1 MTNGKLKAYTAIFML
16 ALYPAIGGYM
26 KVSGEID
33 GFDRG
38 LKQSDQEA
46 FDSYVNFNRKFQK
59 EVKKIKREQ
68 KHHNQK
74 PVNTASSKSVWD
86 VVE

>member
-1 MTNGKLKAYTAIFML
+1 MLKVKLILIAFCLFAV
-16 ALYPAIGGYM
+16 ALSHTWI
-26 KVSGEID
+26 SRFD
-33 GFDRG
+33 QGFEQGR
-38 LKQSDQEA
+38 KQSDQEA

-68 KHHNQK
+68 KHQHQR